1 MIRFYL
7 IALLWFR
14 LFLRLLNKI
23 FIYFFQTENT
33 SKWVTSLPI
42 SITFVS
48 NSSKTRCE
56 RRLKITVQSSALL
69 FGSFWPREKI
79 TFASKF
85 PTEAE
90 ERHLKN
96 AADGLITCIQQL
108 LLHQRFWMLTFLHI
122 KTLNAW
128 SPKKWR
134 KKAWILLLETD
145 EKIFRPMMLK
155 SLRLP
160 DTDMASPSPDF
171 TRDIWAEIWCCKA
184 SRDSV
189 LTRTSIL
196 KVVLLMPL
204 KESFL
209 KIFGRYE
216 I

>member
-108 LLHQRFWMLTFLHI
+108 LPHQRFLMLTFLHI

-128 SPKKWR
+128 STKKWR

-145 EKIFRPMMLK
+145 KKFSDRWCSNRSACRIRIWHPPLQT
-155 SLRLP
+155 LR
-160 DTDMASPSPDF
+160 A
-171 TRDIWAEIWCCKA
+171 
-184 SRDSV
+184 
-189 LTRTSIL
+189 
-196 KVVLLMPL
+196 
-204 KESFL
+204 
-209 KIFGRYE
+209 IFGRRSDVAKRRGIRYWRVHLS
-216 I
+216 